1 MQSYKYKVKLTPG
14 SQKKGKASKQA
25 IEIFYRSKESC
36 AQEKVLL
43 KQISDADLVAAI
55 MGGVGISAA
64 GLSAIRKNQKQKSK
78 QKGKKKK
85 GRG

>member
-1 MQSYKYKVKLTPG
+1 MSADAGMPG
-14 SQKKGKASKQA
+14 
-25 IEIFYRSKESC
+25 
-36 AQEKVLL
+36 
-43 KQISDADLVAAI
+43 ADLVRDLIAAI
-55 MGGVGISAA
+55 MGGVSISAA